1 MSISDLKAIR
11 SNWKPVTLYL
21 ADGRK
26 LRVRHQDYLL
36 ISPTGEAVFVFSEP
50 DGKTYE
56 ILDHELIVSI
66 ERRV

>member
-1 MSISDLKAIR
+1 LF
-11 SNWKPVTLYL
+11 L

-36 ISPTGEAVFVFSEP
+36 ISPTGEAVFAFSEP
-50 DGKTYE
+50 DGKDYE
-56 ILDHELIVSI
+56 ILEHGLIVSI

>member
-1 MSISDLKAIR
+1 MSITDIKAIR
-11 SNWKPVTLYL
+11 ANWKPVTLHL

-26 LRVRHQDYLL
+26 LKVKHPDYLL
-36 ISPTGEAVFVFSEP
+36 ISPTGEALFVFSEP
-50 DGKTYE
+50 DGKEYQ